1 MVVRDALIT
10 DGRWTLDL
18 RTRSCKILPVSV
30 VAAILLCPSSLYSQ
44 SKRFEEF
51 VVTPPLVGEVAPDFT
66 LQTVD
71 GEKFTLSEAYAK
83 QPVVIEFGS
92 YT

>member
-1 MVVRDALIT
+1 MEVHDALET
-10 DGRWTLDL
+10 DGRWTLNMRKRPCRL
-18 RTRSCKILPVSV
+18 LPASI

-51 VVTPPLVGEVAPDFT
+51 VVTPPLVDEVAPDFT

-71 GEKFTLSEAYAK
+71 GEEFTLSEAYAK